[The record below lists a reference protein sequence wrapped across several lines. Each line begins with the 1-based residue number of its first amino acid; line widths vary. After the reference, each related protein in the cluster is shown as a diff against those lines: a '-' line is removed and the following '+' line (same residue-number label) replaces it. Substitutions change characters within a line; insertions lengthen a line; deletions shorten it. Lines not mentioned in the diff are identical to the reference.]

1 MHLLKPVQTSRNTV
15 TKKKNRKLAS
25 CKPNHPYRNKV
36 IHHFHWGLF
45 IMSRYT
51 YHFCSVVNIYIYF
64 FPDRYAL
71 LSELK
76 CIPFSLLNIQRKQ
89 TNVRYTRQKVENAE
103 VKEIRHFLDAKD
115 RFRWTKYINSW
126 LYLTDFITS
135 FFFKKNIIMM
145 SKHSPYNSL
154 GMRY

>member
-1 MHLLKPVQTSRNTV
+1 MYLLKPVQTSRNTV
-15 TKKKNRKLAS
+15 TKKTKQKNRKLAS
-25 CKPNHPYRNKV
+25 CKNHPYRNKV

-51 YHFCSVVNIYIYF
+51 YHFCSVINIYIYF

-89 TNVRYTRQKVENAE
+89 TNVRYTRQCLK
-103 VKEIRHFLDAKD
+103 
-115 RFRWTKYINSW
+115 S
-126 LYLTDFITS
+126 
-135 FFFKKNIIMM
+135 
-145 SKHSPYNSL
+145 
-154 GMRY
+154 